1 VSGLLVFRFGG
12 VVAGAVIED
21 GRVVDAA
28 PVVRKTLGMTL
39 EQIRAQF
46 PNVEWRP
53 DGEGMNTAAMAE
65 AVAKAS
71 KQVGTQKSPPS
82 PFARWADP
90 GHDLPAPKQ
99 YRSLDAWISSDGTVR
114 VGNRAIEVVPA
125 SRQGVE
131 GSRPAMIERIWLLWN
146 EPPLQDVAT
155 ILWTKKAA
163 DRAIELGRR
172 VEGPFALEDAVKHD
186 PSFMGMVERD
196 DKP

>member
-53 DGEGMNTAAMAE
+53 DGEGMSTAAMAE

-71 KQVGTQKSPPS
+71 K
-82 PFARWADP
+82 
-90 GHDLPAPKQ
+90 
-99 YRSLDAWISSDGTVR
+99 
-114 VGNRAIEVVPA
+114 EV
-125 SRQGVE
+125 
-131 GSRPAMIERIWLLWN
+131 
-146 EPPLQDVAT
+146 
-155 ILWTKKAA
+155 
-163 DRAIELGRR
+163 GRR
-172 VEGPFALEDAVKHD
+172 
-186 PSFMGMVERD
+186 R
-196 DKP
+196 